1 MNSGIVASRYAKAF
15 LKYVQEE
22 GDGKT
27 VYSQSCVLVHVMNEI
42 PQFKEYIKSTLDIPL
57 DRKLTLLSDALGA
70 PLDKSIADFLKMVS
84 SHRRDEYFPRML
96 LSFIEQYRVANNI
109 KVGSL
114 VTAVGDDGLKDR
126 LESLF
131 HDRTG
136 AEIHL
141 EEKVSPEIIGGFVFE
156 LDGWRLDASVANH
169 LDRLRRPLVEKKNRI
184 V

>member
-42 PQFKEYIKSTLDIPL
+42 PQFKEYIKS
-57 DRKLTLLSDALGA
+57 RKLTLLSDALGA